1 MVPVTGESGRD
12 AGFGRSVIQSQD
24 PVSLLLSVL
33 LPPPHC
39 TSAGSSCNSSPISI
53 QGQVQPKRVKVFSR
67 NSPRPHGLGMGK
79 KRNLELNGERDW
91 MLVKQTPIADCT
103 AYLPAVGTLG

>member
-1 MVPVTGESGRD
+1 
-12 AGFGRSVIQSQD
+12 
-24 PVSLLLSVL
+24 
-33 LPPPHC
+33 
-39 TSAGSSCNSSPISI
+39 
-53 QGQVQPKRVKVFSR
+53 
-67 NSPRPHGLGMGK
+67 MGK